1 MYRFAMYRSA
11 MYRSAMNR
19 PAGSPARRR
28 PGVVGA
34 ALIGACLVGVAPVG
48 AASEATAAATPPGVV
63 VDRTVR
69 DPDISEASGLA
80 LSPSHPG
87 VLWTVNDSGHPPVLL
102 GLGVDGR
109 TVARVRLS
117 GVPDVDWEA
126 VAAWRDPRGRALL
139 AAADIGDNRSARAGV
154 EIDVVAEP
162 ARLGSSTVP
171 PLRRLR
177 LTYPDGP
184 RDAEALLVDPR
195 SGRLYVATKGFDT
208 RIYAVPEAVWPG
220 TASSGTFRLVAT
232 SSVFFVTDGAM
243 LPGGQLLLRTYGSL
257 VLLPSLGGSPEGA
270 GPVPDLRAL
279 ALASLPR
286 QPQGEGMA
294 VDAGRRLLYLASEGV
309 SQPVLRLDVPADVAA
324 AAGLSATAGSAGATG
339 TTGTTAPTGV
349 AAPTSQVG
357 ATGPSTLTDLTGSA
371 GATGAAGAAGSAERA
386 AGAGPTAGTWV
397 AGTAGALGLAVLA
410 NAVLRRLRRRR

>member
-1 MYRFAMYRSA
+1 M
-11 MYRSAMNR
+11 
-19 PAGSPARRR
+19 
-28 PGVVGA
+28 
-34 ALIGACLVGVAPVG
+34 ALVG
-48 AASEATAAATPPGVV
+48 AASEAAADATPPAVV

-102 GLGVDGR
+102 GLGADGR

-220 TASSGTFRLVAT
+220 TAASGTFTLVAT

-257 VLLPSLGGSPEGA
+257 VLLPSLGGSPAGA
-270 GPVPDLRAL
+270 GPAPDLRAL

-324 AAGLSATAGSAGATG
+324 AAGLSARAGSAGV
-339 TTGTTAPTGV
+339 TGTTAPTGV
-349 AAPTSQVG
+349 AAPTSQAG
-357 ATGPSTLTDLTGSA
+357 STGPSTSTGS
-371 GATGAAGAAGSAERA
+371 TTPDAAG
-386 AGAGPTAGTWV
+386 GPTAGTWV
-397 AGTAGALGLAVLA
+397 AGTAGALGLAILA